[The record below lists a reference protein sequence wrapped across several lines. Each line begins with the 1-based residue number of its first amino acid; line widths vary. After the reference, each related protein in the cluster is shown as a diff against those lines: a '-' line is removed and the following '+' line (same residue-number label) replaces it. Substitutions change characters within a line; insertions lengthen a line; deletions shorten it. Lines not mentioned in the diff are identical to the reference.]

1 MHQYV
6 ALTMLTKSIMSAYPQ
21 ITKERIVGHC
31 HVAPE
36 RKEAR
41 SWTTILIGENIWILY
56 KQHKSG

>member
-31 HVAPE
+31 HIAPE
-36 RKEAR
+36 RKLDPGQYFDWR
-41 SWTTILIGENIWILY
+41 NI
-56 KQHKSG
+56 